1 MQKKLWIGI
10 GQDTDCDGT
19 LVFGLVM
26 YAESIE
32 ECSAMILEECGSAMA
47 SCIVMLVES
56 SAVSAETF
64 PTEKIREAL
73 GQDDGPVHY
82 VSLQEERREEESCFV
97 EPDEDEDIWAK
108 WNNWA

>member
-1 MQKKLWIGI
+1 MNRQLWLAI

-32 ECSAMILEECGSAMA
+32 QCSAMILEECGSAMA

-82 VSLQEERREEESCFV
+82 VNLSEDRPEPEDYFPDPEE
-97 EPDEDEDIWAK
+97 DQDIWAK